1 MRDIEHSDIADLLND
16 DFLGND
22 LDAFISELECGDEVM
37 APADGAPLVDGISL
51 VPSEAAQCGATHR
64 VSSSPPPT
72 SIAQPPTGA
81 ILERG
86 ATTVAEALLMPL
98 LVQLGSVAPPPPSR
112 REAKAARAY
121 RKQRLVEK
129 RRAAKKRNHTH
140 YEYRRNAAKQRT
152 RVGGRFQKKHHGAWL
167 SVDERRTTDPALA
180 VPAPPASRVSPT
192 QTFAPLAVP
201 AAPVLAMSPP
211 HVAVPAPLQS
221 HAQQFRVPV
230 VPQAPL
236 RVPIGVPFRATV

>member
-1 MRDIEHSDIADLLND
+1 MTMVFDDHCAEIADLLND

-22 LDAFISELECGDEVM
+22 LDAFISELESGDE
-37 APADGAPLVDGISL
+37 AIAFADGAMLVDGISL

-64 VSSSPPPT
+64 VSSSPPP
-72 SIAQPPTGA
+72 SIAQPTGD
-81 ILERG
+81 ILKRDAPEPRPI
-86 ATTVAEALLMPL
+86 TTVAEALLMPL
-98 LVQLGSVAPPPPSR
+98 LAQLGPAAPPPPSR

-180 VPAPPASRVSPT
+180 VPAPAASRVS
-192 QTFAPLAVP
+192 PLAVP
-201 AAPVLAMSPP
+201 AAPVLATSPP
-211 HVAVPAPLQS
+211 HIAMPAPLQA
-221 HAQQFRVPV
+221 HAQRLNVPL
-230 VPQAPL
+230 VPLPPRA
-236 RVPIGVPFRATV
+236 PIGVPFLAV